1 MSSPLS
7 IHSPSRSSS
16 TMALDS
22 FFMEER
28 SWWYPPAEKPEELLP
43 PSSAA
48 DRYSHLKI
56 RHKPTVTV
64 LCLSGKSESTKPK
77 PMVACTHAPTPVLLL
92 KFSQPLL
99 KWPSSSSLLSYLL
112 KQTLMAF

>member
-1 MSSPLS
+1 
-7 IHSPSRSSS
+7 
-16 TMALDS
+16 MARDS

-48 DRYSHLKI
+48 DRYSH
-56 RHKPTVTV
+56 
-64 LCLSGKSESTKPK
+64 
-77 PMVACTHAPTPVLLL
+77 APTPVLLL

-112 KQTLMAF
+112 K